1 MSIIT
6 VAMKSLNRMVR
17 AMDTMDAMDTID
29 TIRPLRFVDESQ
41 GPEGNVLARLWH
53 FYCARAAKRRS
64 RLALGE
70 LSADL
75 LKDIGLTEAEA
86 RREAAVPFWR

>member
-1 MSIIT
+1 MGTIGTIQLSRKRGAG
-6 VAMKSLNRMVR
+6 VAAPASKRKPGSVG
-17 AMDTMDAMDTID
+17 A
-29 TIRPLRFVDESQ
+29 FV
-41 GPEGNVLARLWH
+41 RLW
-53 FYCARAAKRRS
+53 RAYSALASRRRS

-70 LSADL
+70 LSAEQ

>member
-1 MSIIT
+1 MG
-6 VAMKSLNRMVR
+6 
-17 AMDTMDAMDTID
+17 TID
-29 TIRPLRFVDESQ
+29 AIQLSHKRNAGIADTASNSKP
-41 GPEGNVLARLWH
+41 GPVGALLRLW
-53 FYCARAAKRRS
+53 RAYSALASKRRS

-70 LSADL
+70 LSAEQ

>member
-1 MSIIT
+1 M
-6 VAMKSLNRMVR
+6 L
-17 AMDTMDAMDTID
+17 
-29 TIRPLRFVDESQ
+29 
-41 GPEGNVLARLWH
+41 RLW
-53 FYCARAAKRRS
+53 RAYSALASKRRS

-70 LSADL
+70 LSAEQ

>member
-1 MSIIT
+1 MGTIGTTQLSRKRGAG
-6 VAMKSLNRMVR
+6 VAASASKRKPGSVG
-17 AMDTMDAMDTID
+17 A
-29 TIRPLRFVDESQ
+29 FV
-41 GPEGNVLARLWH
+41 RLW
-53 FYCARAAKRRS
+53 RAYSALASRRRS

-70 LSADL
+70 LSAEQ